1 MHSCTAQLHSY
12 TCTPSWY
19 TGTHYTDTPL
29 RLIHRHTAHSVHN
42 AQLHCTATHY
52 IAAQAT
58 NTQTTQLQHIK
69 PRTGQ
74 HTAEASSQ
82 QDVQAAFTHQPN
94 TSNTFAFSAHSLWPT
109 GHSFREL
116 RPRHG
121 SRNKHVGAFGCIWV
135 FVGNV

>member
-1 MHSCTAQLHSY
+1 MHACTDTHVHR
-12 TCTPSWY
+12 CTGWY
-19 TGTHYTDTPL
+19 TGTHYTDAPL
-29 RLIHRHTAHSVHN
+29 RLIHRHN

-94 TSNTFAFSAHSLWPT
+94 TANTFATDCIQCPQPVAHRSFIRGAQSL
-109 GHSFREL
+109 GHGTVPETSM
-116 RPRHG
+116 
-121 SRNKHVGAFGCIWV
+121 GCLGVLV